1 MAFESLTDRL
11 AGVFK
16 KLRGHGK
23 LTEADIKAAMREVRM
38 ALLEAD
44 VNYKVAKDFCAKVSE
59 RAMGQEVMESLTPAQ
74 QVVKIVNE
82 ELVALMGGEEAPR
95 LIVKNKGQTII
106 MLCGL
111 QGNGKTTHAA
121 KLAKY
126 FIKQGRRPMLV
137 ACDIYRPA
145 AIDQLQVVGGQAGAP
160 VFTLPG
166 AKPPEIARKA
176 LAHARDYGNDIV
188 ILDTAGRLQIDEV
201 LMQELV
207 QIKEAVPVDETLLV
221 VDAMAGQDAVNVAKT
236 FNETV
241 GIDGIILT
249 KTDGDTRGGA
259 ALSVLSVTG
268 KPIKF
273 QGTGEKPPVIA
284 KKALAH
290 AKDYGNDILILDTAG
305 RLQIDEVLMQELVD
319 IKEAVP
325 VDETLLVVDAMAG
338 QDAVN
343 VARTFNETVGIDG
356 IILTKTDGDTRGGAA
371 LSVLSVTGKPIKF
384 QGTGE
389 KLDDLEVF
397 HPSRM
402 ASRILGMG
410 DVLSLIERAQDA
422 ADEKAA
428 EETAKRMME
437 NKFDMNDMLAQ
448 FAQIRKMG
456 GAGAMLSMMPGMSGI
471 DASQVDEKAFDRI
484 EAMIYS
490 MTKEEREKPSIIN
503 PKRKRR
509 IAAGSG
515 TQVSDVNKLLKQFEM
530 MQKMMKQF
538 KKSPKGF
545 ARRLGGMMGNP
556 NAFRGLK

>member
-44 VNYKVAKDFCAKVSE
+44 VNYKVAKDFCARVSE

-176 LAHARDYGNDIV
+176 LAHAKDYGNDIV

-273 QGTGEKPPVIA
+273 QGTGEK
-284 KKALAH
+284 
-290 AKDYGNDILILDTAG
+290 
-305 RLQIDEVLMQELVD
+305 
-319 IKEAVP
+319 
-325 VDETLLVVDAMAG
+325 
-338 QDAVN
+338 
-343 VARTFNETVGIDG
+343 
-356 IILTKTDGDTRGGAA
+356 
-371 LSVLSVTGKPIKF
+371 
-384 QGTGE
+384 
-389 KLDDLEVF
+389 LDDLDVF
-397 HPSRM
+397 HPDRM
-402 ASRILGMG
+402 ARRILGMG
-410 DVLSLIERAQDA
+410 NHGNPFSCILLLYKFLRIVIG
-422 ADEKAA
+422 
-428 EETAKRMME
+428 
-437 NKFDMNDMLAQ
+437 NKSCYQ
-448 FAQIRKMG
+448 Y
-456 GAGAMLSMMPGMSGI
+456 
-471 DASQVDEKAFDRI
+471 RI
-484 EAMIYS
+484 L
-490 MTKEEREKPSIIN
+490 
-503 PKRKRR
+503 RKRR
-509 IAAGSG
+509 STYFFLISVFTCPDSDRFMNIDFCSQHIPSRKIQPEDG
-515 TQVSDVNKLLKQFEM
+515 TYRSFRYHLKMRRINDVHCIFLLHSHPQQRILQLDSNSSQSE
-530 MQKMMKQF
+530 
-538 KKSPKGF
+538 
-545 ARRLGGMMGNP
+545 RIRHT
-556 NAFRGLK
+556 

>member
-82 ELVALMGGEEAPR
+82 ELVALMGGSEAAR
-95 LIVKNKGQTII
+95 LNIKNKGQTVI

-121 KLAKY
+121 KLAKFY
-126 FIKQGRRPMLV
+126 IKQGRRPMLV

-145 AIDQLQVVGGQAGAP
+145 AIDQLQVVGKQAGAP

-176 LAHARDYGNDIV
+176 LAHAKDYGNDIV

-207 QIKEAVPVDETLLV
+207 DIKAAVPVDETLLV

-241 GIDGIILT
+241 GVDGIILT

-259 ALSVLSVTG
+259 ALSVL
-268 KPIKF
+268 
-273 QGTGEKPPVIA
+273 A
-284 KKALAH
+284 
-290 AKDYGNDILILDTAG
+290 
-305 RLQIDEVLMQELVD
+305 
-319 IKEAVP
+319 
-325 VDETLLVVDAMAG
+325 
-338 QDAVN
+338 
-343 VARTFNETVGIDG
+343 
-356 IILTKTDGDTRGGAA
+356 
-371 LSVLSVTGKPIKF
+371 VTGKPIKF

-389 KLDDLEVF
+389 KLDDLDVF
-397 HPSRM
+397 HPDRM

-410 DVLSLIERAQDA
+410 DVLTLIEKAQESFDQKQA
-422 ADEKAA
+422 A
-428 EETAKRMME
+428 ETAKKMMAGKLTLTDFYDQLQKMKNMGSME
-437 NKFDMNDMLAQ
+437 EMLGMLPGVDAK
-448 FAQIRKMG
+448 AL
-456 GAGAMLSMMPGMSGI
+456 AGAKI
-471 DASQVDEKAFDRI
+471 DEKQMAHT
-484 EAMIYS
+484 EAIIQS
-490 MTKEEREKPSIIN
+490 MTPKERDNPSIIN
-503 PKRKRR
+503 FSRKKR
-509 IAAGSG
+509 IAAGCGLSVE
-515 TQVSDVNKLLKQFEM
+515 QVNKLLKQFEA
-530 MQKMMKQF
+530 MQKMTKQLTSLAKSKGKKRRGFPGLGNF
-538 KKSPKGF
+538 KLPF
-545 ARRLGGMMGNP
+545 
-556 NAFRGLK
+556 